1 MRPRRNSAPSTDER
15 DPYAEVARL
24 YAFFRREFFN
34 FDTHLSSVERDFIEA
49 CMERNPEE
57 WGVVYND
64 GFSYSLFSFSHRV
77 RGRSVN
83 SSRVFFAHHRD
94 PSMRGL
100 SEAVSREWGFE
111 PGELPLFDQTVG
123 FGWDVMAGIRKT
135 YILLDDLS
143 KVADAEMADLYAQ
156 VRGYDLYTQGLAS
169 VSIVHGKIVEKKIY
183 AALREPVPELVEH
196 LPFADSVIH
205 TNLMV
210 TSERGVVPQV
220 DVGGQLDPAHFNPIA
235 AAIIERYATLDLGVD
250 TVAYQ
255 GPDDY
260 VLYIPA

>member
-1 MRPRRNSAPSTDER
+1 
-15 DPYAEVARL
+15 
-24 YAFFRREFFN
+24 
-34 FDTHLSSVERDFIEA
+34 
-49 CMERNPEE
+49 MERNPDE

-77 RGRSVN
+77 QGRAVN
-83 SSRVFFAHHRD
+83 SSRVFFAHNRD
-94 PSMRGL
+94 PSMRAL
-100 SEAVSREWGFE
+100 SEAVARQWGFE
-111 PGELPLFDQTVG
+111 PNALPLFDHNVG
-123 FGWDVMAGIRKT
+123 YGWDIIAGLRKT

-143 KVADAEMADLYAQ
+143 KVPDSDMASLFERVRHYELYP
-156 VRGYDLYTQGLAS
+156 QGLAS
-169 VSIVHGKIVEKKIY
+169 VSIVGDRIVEKKIY
-183 AALREPVPELVEH
+183 AALREPVPELVAH

-220 DVGGQLDPAHFNPIA
+220 DVGGQLDPVHFNPVA

-255 GPDDY
+255 DPDHY